1 LIILNKGH
9 VLYQGAADEIIA
21 HYTEAGFPCP
31 PYTNPADHIL
41 DVVTFVAGCDEKQIL
56 QNQKTL
62 EDFMTK
68 KRSEHVVQ
76 ATEDKDLLLDET
88 DFKEMDKKK
97 WKPPRVNRAPWF
109 QQFCVLAQRSFKD
122 TIRNRTT
129 IAAQVLQNIIVA
141 VLIGTVFYDI
151 GSDQKSMVKRMPV
164 MFFCAI
170 NQGVF
175 GALIVINS
183 FPSERK
189 IVLRERAAG
198 SYFVS
203 AYYMAKIFAETFLQF
218 TSPVIFSAIV
228 YWLVGFQ
235 YSASKFLIFT
245 SFMVLCSLA
254 ATSIALFI
262 SAVCRTTTFAVSV
275 LPMALEIARLFG
287 GYFLSP
293 ANLPSY
299 FSWLDALSYAKY
311 TYVGVALNELTG
323 LVLTCT
329 DAQRNAAGECP
340 GGEATIAALG
350 LNKLTISSCAWV
362 LILMIVVFRA
372 GAYLAIRFIKW

>member
-1 LIILNKGH
+1 
-9 VLYQGAADEIIA
+9 
-21 HYTEAGFPCP
+21 
-31 PYTNPADHIL
+31 
-41 DVVTFVAGCDEKQIL
+41 VAI
-56 QNQKTL
+56 
-62 EDFMTK
+62 
-68 KRSEHVVQ
+68 
-76 ATEDKDLLLDET
+76 
-88 DFKEMDKKK
+88 
-97 WKPPRVNRAPWF
+97 
-109 QQFCVLAQRSFKD
+109 
-122 TIRNRTT
+122 
-129 IAAQVLQNIIVA
+129 
-141 VLIGTVFYDI
+141 LIGTAFYNI
-151 GSDQKSMVKRMPV
+151 GSDQKSMTKRMPV
-164 MFFCAI
+164 LFFCAI

-198 SYFVS
+198 SYYAS
-203 AYYMAKIFAETFLQF
+203 AYYMAKVSADTLLQF

-235 YSASKFLIFT
+235 FTVTKFFIFT
-245 SFMVLCSLA
+245 SFMILCSLS

-262 SAVCRTTTFAVSV
+262 SAVCRTTTLAVSV

-311 TYVGVALNELTG
+311 TYVGVALNELQG
-323 LVLTCT
+323 LVLSCT
-329 DAQRNAAGECP
+329 ASQKNSLGVCPDGED
-340 GGEATIAALG
+340 TILQLG
-350 LNKLTISSCAWV
+350 LNKLSIVACAWI
-362 LILMIVVFRA
+362 LILMIVVFRV